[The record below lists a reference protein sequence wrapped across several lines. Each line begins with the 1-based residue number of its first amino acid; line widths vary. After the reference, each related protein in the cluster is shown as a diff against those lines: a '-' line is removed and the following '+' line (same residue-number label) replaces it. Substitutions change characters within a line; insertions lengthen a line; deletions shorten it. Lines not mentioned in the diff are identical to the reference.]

1 MKRLP
6 ALLLTAFTLTLNGLA
21 AAEPVTPESLYASER
36 PSAVALSPDGR
47 FLCVQVATADVAKNK
62 NFSQI
67 RVYTTPIGADS
78 QPVATIKDASG
89 VKWAPDS
96 KNFLYVAS
104 TEDKSQAFLCR
115 ADDWST
121 SQLTHHPSSIE
132 QPIWAPTGNKI
143 AFVSGVERLKP
154 ISGISATGNSG
165 RLYDDL
171 FARRWN
177 HYYDG
182 KFLHWFVQ
190 DLDANEAEDVTPG
203 DRDSAPT
210 CGSWSSNENACF
222 SGDGSKFY
230 FAAPPLRGHAYETNY
245 DIYELDLRSK
255 RSRNLTSDNPAGDF
269 GPRLSADGQRVFYLR
284 HSRKGYEADRAE
296 IVSFP
301 VADPSQKRSEEALNR
316 PLGVS
321 DWQPT
326 SQGAVY
332 GFLEEE
338 RARIAIVSNGKI
350 QVLQHPSGTRSASV
364 DRELKQL
371 AFISASL
378 KQPPRVEIKDLVSGT
393 IQVLPAPTSNLTPST
408 QVENVLVQVE
418 DAQMPMWIIKPPNF
432 DPNKRWPLAFIIH
445 GGPQGGWSDDWS
457 LRWNAQVWAARGYV
471 VAMPNPR
478 GSSGRSQSFQDQ
490 VSRDWGGKAYRDLMK
505 GVDYLEALP
514 YIDKDRML
522 ASGASY
528 GGYMVNWISVNTGRF
543 KALVTHCGLWNLESM
558 YGTTDEVFFTDW
570 EFGGPPWG
578 PNMPADYQK
587 FSPHKFADKVGQFK
601 TPHMI
606 IHNDLDY
613 RCPINQGLEQFTALQ
628 RQNVPSR
635 LLNFPDEGHW
645 VSKPGN
651 SVRWYREVFN
661 FVEQY
666 CPPGPSK

>member
-6 ALLLTAFTLTLNGLA
+6 LLLLSALSLTTIA
-21 AAEPVTPESLYASER
+21 WADPVTPESLYAGER
-36 PSAVALSPDGR
+36 PSAVALSPDGK
-47 FLCVQVATADVAKNK
+47 FLCVQIATADVSKNK
-62 NFSQI
+62 NYSQI
-67 RVYTTPIGADS
+67 RVYSMPIGRDS
-78 QPVATIKDASG
+78 EPLTTIKDASG
-89 VKWAPDS
+89 ATWSPDS
-96 KNFLYVAS
+96 KNFLYLA
-104 TEDKSQAFLCR
+104 TADEKTQAFLCR
-115 ADDWST
+115 ADDWDT
-121 SQLTHHPSSIE
+121 NQLTHHKTSIE
-132 QPIWAPTGNKI
+132 QPIWSSKGDKI
-143 AFVSGVERLKP
+143 AFVSGVDRQKP
-154 ISGISATGNSG
+154 ISGVTSSGNSG
-165 RLYDDL
+165 RIYDDL

-190 DLDANEAEDVTPG
+190 DLDSGEAQDVTPG

-210 CGSWSSNENACF
+210 CGSYSSHPNACF
-222 SGDGSKFY
+222 SGDGSKLY
-230 FAAPPLRGHAYETNY
+230 FAAPPVRGHAYDTNY
-245 DIYELDLRSK
+245 DVYELDLRSK
-255 RSRNLTSDNPAGDF
+255 RRSNLTVDNPAGDF
-269 GPRLSADGQRVFYLR
+269 GPRLSPDGQRVYYLR
-284 HSRKGYEADRAE
+284 HNRKGYESDRAQ

-301 VADPSQKRSEEALNR
+301 TIDPKQLRIEDSLNR
-316 PLGVS
+316 PLGVAE
-321 DWQPT
+321 WYPT
-326 SQGAVY
+326 DQGAIY
-332 GFLEEE
+332 TFLEEE
-338 RARIAIVSNGKI
+338 RSKMAVVRNGQARTVE
-350 QVLQHPSGTRSASV
+350 HSGSSRS
-364 DRELKQL
+364 
-371 AFISASL
+371 ISFDQSL
-378 KQPPRVEIKDLVSGT
+378 KQIAFINTSLKHPPRVVLQDLASGQT
-393 IQVLPAPTSNLTPST
+393 QLLPAPASKVFPSIL
-408 QVENVLVQVE
+408 VENVMVAVE

-432 DPNKRWPLAFIIH
+432 DPNKRWPVAYIIH

-457 LRWNAQVWAARGYV
+457 LRWNAQTWAARGYV

-558 YGTTDEVFFTDW
+558 YGTTDELFFTDW

-578 PNMPADYQK
+578 PNMPSDYQK
-587 FSPHKFADKVGQFK
+587 FSPHKFAEKIGQFK

-613 RCPINQGLEQFTALQ
+613 RCPINQGLEHFTALQ

-645 VSKPGN
+645 VSKPAN